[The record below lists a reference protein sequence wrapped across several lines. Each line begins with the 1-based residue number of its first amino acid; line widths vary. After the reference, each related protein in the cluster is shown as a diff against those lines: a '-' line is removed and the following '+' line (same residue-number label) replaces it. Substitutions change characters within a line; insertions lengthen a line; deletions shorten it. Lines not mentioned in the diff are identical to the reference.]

1 MKLKS
6 LYEALAL
13 KKKELQKQQKYSF
26 LETENYIFLQLPQK
40 QILKLTD
47 PWVSLWGSMADNYQE
62 ISNCM
67 AGMNPPS
74 VLNKDTLLRF
84 YNKNIDYFTIG
95 FDDDYEKLIASI
107 NSFKSIFNKNYM
119 GYSDWDI
126 CTDIDLKYEM
136 SNIIQNNINNHDALI
151 QTIDT
156 LKLHKE
162 RGVLSVSGQKY
173 SLKTKQ
179 VEQYEDEFAIE
190 ISFIC
195 KRK

>member
-1 MKLKS
+1 MT
-6 LYEALAL
+6 L

-47 PWVSLWGSMADNYQE
+47 PLVSLWGSTADNYQE
-62 ISNCM
+62 ISKCM

-74 VLNKDTLLRF
+74 VLNKDTLMMF
-84 YNKNIDYFTIG
+84 YHKNIDYFNIG
-95 FDDDYEKLIASI
+95 SFDDAEKLIASI
-107 NSFKSIFNKNYM
+107 NSFKSIFDKNYM

-126 CTDIDLKYEM
+126 CADIDLKYEM
-136 SNIIQNNINNHDALI
+136 SNIIQNNINTHDTYI
-151 QTIDT
+151 QTIDA
-156 LKLHKE
+156 LKAHKE
-162 RGVLSVSGQKY
+162 RGVLSVFGNKY

-179 VEQYEDEFAIE
+179 VEQYEDEVAIE

>member
-1 MKLKS
+1 
-6 LYEALAL
+6 
-13 KKKELQKQQKYSF
+13 
-26 LETENYIFLQLPQK
+26 
-40 QILKLTD
+40 
-47 PWVSLWGSMADNYQE
+47 
-62 ISNCM
+62 
-67 AGMNPPS
+67 
-74 VLNKDTLLRF
+74 
-84 YNKNIDYFTIG
+84 
-95 FDDDYEKLIASI
+95 
-107 NSFKSIFNKNYM
+107 M

-126 CTDIDLKYEM
+126 CADIDLKYEM

-173 SLKTKQ
+173 GLRTKQ
-179 VEQYEDEFAIE
+179 FDQYEDEFAIE